1 MAFFKADV
9 GRGDIL
15 WTAGAFIA
23 GLFFVV
29 LAQVAAFFVM
39 SKRSESSE
47 ALWLTQLQ
55 SVAANQYPVGH
66 EIRTTYEANARTYS
80 EVATSRSSHSNI
92 WRYVGLFCFGVSLV
106 AFIAGCVFGGW
117 GVIHA
122 KPTP

>member
-55 SVAANQYPVGH
+55 SVAATQ
-66 EIRTTYEANARTYS
+66 
-80 EVATSRSSHSNI
+80 
-92 WRYVGLFCFGVSLV
+92 
-106 AFIAGCVFGGW
+106 
-117 GVIHA
+117 
-122 KPTP
+122 